1 MAAGVAVVA
10 LVLLGLDAFLYL
22 NLRLGLET
30 NLHHVLGERA
40 ELVRA
45 EAPGRTPEALAGRLT
60 ELGVRATVH
69 GPDGRTYRAEPPS
82 PRLGESLAS
91 TGDDPGQPL
100 LTRSVDLPDGSRVVV
115 QARRSGIDQAM
126 RRLVVLEAFG
136 TVAGVVLA
144 ALLLTRVAQVAL
156 RPLEEMGAAA
166 RRATAGQR
174 GERLRPD
181 RPHTRIGQVADAYD
195 GLLDALEASLEA
207 AQDAAAHSR
216 HMEERSRKIIETATD
231 AFVAIDLDGSII
243 EWNDGAEG
251 IFGIPRAEALA
262 GDAFEI
268 LFPPEGRDE
277 HRARLERL
285 RVTGERRR
293 QGRRLETVVRR
304 RDGSNF
310 EAELVMWTTGDGPDR
325 TINAFVHDLSERR
338 RAEEARHRLA
348 AMVDSSDD
356 AIIGKDLAGTIVS
369 WNQGAQHMYGYA
381 ADEIVGRP
389 ITVIVPPDRHHEV
402 ESFLDMVRRGERVPT
417 HETVRLTKHGV
428 PIEVSLTV
436 SPIRDATGAVTGA
449 STIARDITEQRWL
462 ALTLDATLIALE
474 TALEEARASEASTR
488 RLLSDAAHQL
498 RTPMAGIRAC
508 AETLLRGP
516 APSERDRLLADMV
529 RETSRASRLMT
540 GLLKM
545 ARLDQG
551 AELHPAACAVEELCC
566 EEANRA
572 RILAPELDI
581 TVETDILNP
590 RPNLDADAVREM
602 VANLLDN
609 ARRHAKGCITVSV
622 TSRDGALEV
631 RVADDGPGVAPGK
644 EEQVF
649 ERFVSL
655 DNRGGSGLG
664 LPIARALAVAHGGNL
679 RYEAPAFVLRL
690 PITPQLGAEA
700 QGPHPTAEHRS
711 VRERSSEYFR

>member
-1 MAAGVAVVA
+1 MKTPSLRVRVVAAGVAVVA
-10 LVLLGLDAFLYL
+10 LVLMVFDAFLYL
-22 NLRLGLET
+22 NLRSELET
-30 NLHHVLGERA
+30 TLHDVLVARA
-40 ELVRA
+40 ELVEA
-45 EAPGRTPEALAGRLT
+45 EAQERTPEALAVRLT
-60 ELGVRATVH
+60 ELGLRAEVQ

-82 PRLGESLAS
+82 PQLGESLAA
-91 TGDDPGQPL
+91 TGDDPRQPL
-100 LTRSVDLPDGSRVVV
+100 ATRSVELPDGTRVVV

-126 RRLVVLEAFG
+126 RRLVILEALG
-136 TVAGVVLA
+136 TAAGVALA

-156 RPLEEMGAAA
+156 RPLEEMAAAA
-166 RRATAGQR
+166 RRAAAGQR

-181 RPHTRIGQVADAYD
+181 RPHTRIGQVAKAYD
-195 GLLDALEASLEA
+195 DLLDGLEASLHEA
-207 AQDAAAHSR
+207 QEAAAHSR
-216 HMEERSRKIIETATD
+216 HMEERSRKIIETASD
-231 AFVAIDLDGSII
+231 AFVAIDLEGAIV
-243 EWNDGAEG
+243 EWNDGAER

-262 GDAFEI
+262 GQAFDT
-268 LFPPEGRDE
+268 LFPPDRIDE

-285 RVTGERRR
+285 RATGERRR
-293 QGRRLETVVRR
+293 RGRRLETVVRR
-304 RDGSNF
+304 RDGSTF
-310 EAELVMWTTGDGPDR
+310 DAELILWTTGDGPDR
-325 TINAFVHDLSERR
+325 TINAFVHDLSDRR

-348 AMVDSSDD
+348 AIVDWSDD

-381 ADEIVGRP
+381 AAEIVGRH
-389 ITVIVPPDRHHEV
+389 ITVIVPPERHDEV
-402 ESFLDMVRRGERVPT
+402 ESFLDMVRRGERVP
-417 HETVRLTKHGV
+417 HHDTVRLTKHGV
-428 PIEVSLTV
+428 PIDVSVTV

-462 ALTLDATLIALE
+462 ASTLDTTLTALE

-551 AELHPAACAVEELCC
+551 AELHPAACDVEELCC
-566 EEANRA
+566 DEADRT
-572 RILAPELDI
+572 RVLAPDLDI
-581 TVETDILNP
+581 TVEADDLHQ
-590 RPNLDADAVREM
+590 RPGLDADAMREM

-609 ARRHAKGCITVSV
+609 ARRHAERRITISLVG
-622 TSRDGALEV
+622 RDGAVEV
-631 RVADDGPGVAPGK
+631 RVADDGPGVPPGR

-664 LPIARALAVAHGGNL
+664 LPIARALARAHGGDL

-690 PITPQLGAEA
+690 PITPALGAA
-700 QGPHPTAEHRS
+700 VGATSA
-711 VRERSSEYFR
+711 